1 MLKKNGKCLLAIGV
15 IGVGITG
22 AVSVTHAG
30 VFFPYGSNSY
40 ENYHNPC
47 TNNSSHAHIP
57 LTNGRE
63 PTPPYDRY
71 QQAVEGSS
79 TNTVQ
84 GTGTTINVDKTQNTY
99 HKNNKKE
106 ENTGYDTVNGYQDY
120 LANDKLSSGWSSD
133 RHGKFIR
140 GTDNKRLTGWQRVSG
155 YWYYFSTDGY
165 MRTGWVKVGGKWY
178 FLDSEGKMQTGW
190 KQIGNAWYLLGKNGD
205 MKTGWQKVN
214 GKWYFL
220 ASNGTM
226 KTGWVK
232 VGGKWYFLA
241 NDGSMKTGW
250 LKQGNKWYFL
260 KSDGSMITQNFRLGT
275 TVYHVSG
282 SGECTW

>member
-1 MLKKNGKCLLAIGV
+1 MLKKNVKCFLAIGA
-15 IGVGITG
+15 IGVGIAG

-30 VFFPYGSNSY
+30 VFYPYGSNSY

-47 TNNSSHAHIP
+47 TNNSSHAQIP
-57 LTNGRE
+57 LTNGKE
-63 PTPPYDRY
+63 PTPPYERY
-71 QQAVEGSS
+71 QQEVEGSS

-84 GTGTTINVDKTQNTY
+84 GTGTTINVDRTQNTY
-99 HKNNKKE
+99 YKNNKKE
-106 ENTGYDTVNGYQDY
+106 ENTGYNTVNGYQDY

-133 RHGKFIR
+133 NHGKFIR

-165 MRTGWVKVGGKWY
+165 MR
-178 FLDSEGKMQTGW
+178 
-190 KQIGNAWYLLGKNGD
+190 
-205 MKTGWQKVN
+205 TGWQKVN

-260 KSDGSMITQNFRLGT
+260 KSDGSMMTQNFRLGT